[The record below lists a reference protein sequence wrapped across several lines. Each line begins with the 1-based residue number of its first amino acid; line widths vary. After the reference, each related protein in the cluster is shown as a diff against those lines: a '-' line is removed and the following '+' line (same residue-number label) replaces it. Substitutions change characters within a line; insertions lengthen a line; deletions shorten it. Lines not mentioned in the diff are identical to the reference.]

1 MKHAPSPARRTA
13 AATLAAAALL
23 GATGCSAINYQATT
37 HQYSASNGIV
47 EDVGAADFRHIMLIT
62 SGEGEPAR
70 LIGTVS
76 NSGGEPLDAGIE
88 IAGQSFSVEVPA
100 GGAVTLEEDEEFI
113 VDEAPAAPGAVVEAT
128 LTADGESAESEATI
142 FDGLYEQY
150 RDLVPGG
157 WDESV
162 TEHLEHGEDTYGA
175 GAAHHGEGGGH

>member
-13 AATLAAAALL
+13 AAALAAAALL

-47 EDVGAADFRHIMLIT
+47 ADVGAADFRHIMLIT

-70 LIGTVS
+70 LIGSVS
-76 NSGGEPLDAGIE
+76 SDAEQPLEA
-88 IAGQSFSVEVPA
+88 SVEVAGTTFEVTVPA
-100 GGAVTLEEDEEFI
+100 GGMVSLQQDEEFI
-113 VDEAPAAPGAVVEAT
+113 VDSSPVRPGGVTPMT
-128 LTADGESAESEATI
+128 LTADGTAETAEATVL
-142 FDGLYEQY
+142 DGIYSQY
-150 RDLVPGG
+150 RHLVPGG